1 MGAAFNH
8 LAGRHDKNDVGMADG
23 VETLDKPM
31 RSAFTHDLVKSS
43 GDGDDDGAFG
53 YLRE

>member
-1 MGAAFNH
+1 MGAAFDH

-31 RSAFTHDLVKSS
+31 RSAFTHNLVKSS
-43 GDGDDDGAFG
+43 SNSNDDGAFG